1 MILIILLV
9 CAVALVVVM
18 SAVKVGADADR
29 EAGRDE

>member
-1 MILIILLV
+1 MIILILLV
-9 CAVALVVVM
+9 CFVALVIVM